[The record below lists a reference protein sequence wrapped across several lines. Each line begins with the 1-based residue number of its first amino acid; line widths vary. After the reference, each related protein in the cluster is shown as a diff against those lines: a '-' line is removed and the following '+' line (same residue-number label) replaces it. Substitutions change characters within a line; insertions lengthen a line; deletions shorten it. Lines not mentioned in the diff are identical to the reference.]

1 MGFVLLVTAGW
12 GKCQGGNTERASA
25 TATRDLTASITVH
38 SPEADDRLA
47 RAEKHF
53 SAGRQFYFQDN
64 LIAARRE
71 FDAAIDALLNAP
83 ESLPDNQRV
92 ERRLEEMSDLI
103 YRFDVEKLGA
113 GQTEDAVMFDKAP
126 IDEISHMTFGVD
138 PNLAPKLKA
147 ELDQTASAIPL
158 ELSDPVLGF
167 VHYFS
172 TDRGRSILLA
182 GLRRSGRYRALI
194 QRILAEE
201 GVPQELIYVAQ
212 AESGF
217 LPRAVSNKQAVGMWQ
232 FIAGTGAQYSL
243 TRTSVSDDRLDPEKA
258 TRAAA
263 RHLKDLYARYGDWY
277 LAIAAYDCG
286 AGAVDRA
293 VERTGYADYWELL
306 KRHALPKET
315 ASYVPIIVAM
325 TIMAKNPNDYALE
338 NIQLDPPVEYD
349 SIQLTAPTNLNLIAD
364 ATMQPLSEMQD
375 LNPSL
380 LRMLAPSGF
389 QIHVPKGSAETAQ
402 AALDSVPAENRQAWR
417 LHHVQ
422 AGDTLETIARTYHLT
437 AERIVAVNHST
448 DSLES
453 GDMLFIPAVY
463 HSESRPRD
471 GRSWRTR
478 RKAGASV
485 ALPSNKSAPGHRTG
499 SRAAVRR
506 GPAQVLHH
514 RSTVTTAALERG
526 Q

>member
-1 MGFVLLVTAGW
+1 MSSVLLAAAALARP
-12 GKCQGGNTERASA
+12 QGGNTETASA
-25 TATRDLTASITVH
+25 AVTRESSPVTVH
-38 SPEADDRLA
+38 SSEADDRLA

-53 SAGRQFYFQDN
+53 NAGRQFYFQDN
-64 LIAARRE
+64 LADARRE

-83 ESLPDNQRV
+83 ESLPDHARI
-92 ERRLEEMSDLI
+92 ERRLDEMADLI
-103 YRFDVEKLGA
+103 YRFDIEKLGA
-113 GQTEDAVMFDKAP
+113 GQTEEAVVFDKAP

-138 PNLAPKLKA
+138 PNLAPKLQA
-147 ELDQTASAIPL
+147 ELNQTASAIPL

-182 GLRRSGRYRALI
+182 GLRRSGRYKPLI
-194 QRILAEE
+194 ERILTEE

-217 LPRAVSNKQAVGMWQ
+217 LPRAISNKQAVGMWQ
-232 FIAGTGAQYSL
+232 FIAGTGAQYNL
-243 TRTSVSDDRLDPEKA
+243 VRTSASDDRLDPEKA

-325 TIMAKNPNDYALE
+325 TIMAKNPNDYGLE
-338 NIQLDPPVEYD
+338 TIQLDSPVEYD
-349 SIQLTAPTNLNLIAD
+349 SIYLTASTNLNLIAD
-364 ATMQPLSEMQD
+364 ATLQPLSQIQD

-380 LRMLAPSGF
+380 LRMVAPSGF
-389 QIHVPKGSAETAQ
+389 QIHVPKGSAETAGT
-402 AALDSVPAENRQAWR
+402 ALESVPAANRQAWR

-422 AGDTLETIARTYHLT
+422 PGDTLQTIARTYNLP
-437 AERIVAVNHST
+437 AERIVAVNRAT

-453 GDMLFIPAVY
+453 GDVLFIPAVY
-463 HSESRPRD
+463 HEETRGRH

-478 RKAGASV
+478 GKIGVSA
-485 ALPSNKSAPGHRTG
+485 ALRSNRSTAGHRSG
-499 SRAAVRR
+499 RAATLPRV
-506 GPAQVLHH
+506 PSQVLH
-514 RSTVTTAALERG
+514 RKAAARTAALEG
-526 Q
+526 E